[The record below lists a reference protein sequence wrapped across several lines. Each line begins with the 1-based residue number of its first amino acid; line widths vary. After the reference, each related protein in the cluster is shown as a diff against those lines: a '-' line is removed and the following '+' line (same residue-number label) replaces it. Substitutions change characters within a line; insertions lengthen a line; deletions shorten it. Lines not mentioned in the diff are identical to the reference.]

1 VFFAVEGARIVL
13 LLSGFDKGVNPSEK
27 CQGREIKLAR
37 TFPVRAGGVLVA
49 RSYEDVVA
57 ALRPAAAPDLD
68 RFAQAA
74 EAHFEEAYRLTFG
87 LGEAVAARRQE
98 LNLSQTQLAAATGIP
113 QADISRIERGKG
125 NPTLATIEKLL
136 AALQLTWT
144 FQPSR

>member
-1 VFFAVEGARIVL
+1 M
-13 LLSGFDKGVNPSEK
+13 
-27 CQGREIKLAR
+27 
-37 TFPVRAGGVLVA
+37 T
-49 RSYEDVVA
+49 RSYEDVAA
-57 ALRPAAAPDLD
+57 ALRPAAEPDLD

-74 EAHFEEAYRLTFG
+74 EAHFERAYRLAFG
-87 LGEAVAARRQE
+87 FGEAVATRRQE

-144 FQPSR
+144 FQPNH